1 VTLDIKVESRRGVFI
16 AQRSIK
22 VTSFSAVI
30 DLSNVASQ

>member
-16 AQRSIK
+16 AQRK